1 MHTRQAPHLT
11 KRMLRGLAALLAVGV
26 LAASAAA
33 QSGKVDFNLLPIPRN
48 LDLSD
53 ERSNFVIRSAQEWN
67 ARTNNSPD
75 VTEPLPAI
83 DFDRYTLLVANA
95 GYKANGP
102 VVVTFDSITD
112 VGNEI
117 RVHVS
122 VASPTTCPQV
132 PEAGHFAA
140 LALSPRTDKPIQF
153 DVSNRDAGCSRH

>member
-1 MHTRQAPHLT
+1 MTNRI
-11 KRMLRGLAALLAVGV
+11 LRGLAPLIIVGL
-26 LAASAAA
+26 LAASATA
-33 QSGKVDFNLLPIPRN
+33 QSGKLDFNLLPLPRN
-48 LDLSD
+48 LNLSD
-53 ERSNFVIRSAQEWN
+53 ERSNFVIRSAQDWN
-67 ARTNNSPD
+67 ARTSDSPD

-112 VGNEI
+112 MGNEI

-122 VASPTTCPQV
+122 VASPATCPQV

-140 LALSPRTDKPIQF
+140 LALIPRTDKPIQF

>member
-1 MHTRQAPHLT
+1 
-11 KRMLRGLAALLAVGV
+11 MLRGLAPLLIVGL

-33 QSGKVDFNLLPIPRN
+33 QSGKVDFNLLPLPRN
-48 LDLSD
+48 LNLSD
-53 ERSNFVIRSAQEWN
+53 ERSNFVIRSAQDWN
-67 ARTNNSPD
+67 ARTSDSPD
-75 VTEPLPAI
+75 VSEPLPAI

-102 VVVTFDSITD
+102 VLVTFDSITD
-112 VGNEI
+112 MGNEI

-122 VASPTTCPQV
+122 VANPATCPQV

-140 LALSPRTDKPIQF
+140 LALIPRTDKPIQF